1 MSLTLYYHPLSSFC
15 WKALIALYEADI
27 AFEARLVNLGDPAD
41 KAAFQAVWPLGKMPV
56 LRDEA
61 RNQTVPESSIIVE
74 YLARVYPS
82 AASLVPAD
90 PGLNH
95 QVRLLDRLIDSYVHQ
110 PFFGI
115 VNERLRPDDQ
125 HDPYGAEQG
134 RKNIRQGYNLIA
146 PMMVGPWAM
155 GETLTLADCAAFP
168 ALYYADYAVSL
179 DAWPE
184 LRAYL
189 DRLKARPSIARV
201 LTEAEPYLHFFPL
214 RNG

>member
-1 MSLTLYYHPLSSFC
+1 MPLTLYCHPLSSFC

-27 AFEARLVNLGDPAD
+27 PFEARLVNLGDPVD

-61 RNQTVPESSIIVE
+61 RGRTVPESLIIVE

-110 PFFGI
+110 PFSGI

-125 HDPYGAEQG
+125 HDPYPEEEVHGGGNAADDEQDDPDH
-134 RKNIRQGYNLIA
+134 RDDNPQGVITHDSGL
-146 PMMVGPWAM
+146 
-155 GETLTLADCAAFP
+155 LTQQ
-168 ALYYADYAVSL
+168 
-179 DAWPE
+179 
-184 LRAYL
+184 
-189 DRLKARPSIARV
+189 
-201 LTEAEPYLHFFPL
+201 
-214 RNG
+214 